1 VTILGCIPSSV
12 KSSKVIP
19 LALYLMRSRMMHK
32 SVKKKNRVNSNKMVF
47 EMLCTGEDST
57 SKGIGEI
64 NLKGKTSLY
73 QRYALN
79 RQGE

>member
-1 VTILGCIPSSV
+1 
-12 KSSKVIP
+12 
-19 LALYLMRSRMMHK
+19 MHK